1 MISTEQSRQSLY
13 EQKVISTTQE
23 LLESGYEILPLD
35 SEFKMP
41 FDLDGY
47 SPDLI
52 ATKNGGGVIVDIKAS
67 RNRSPIDRF
76 QEIAKKVAAHPG
88 WRFLLVPLSN
98 EGEDALKLTSE
109 SLPSWQEL
117 ESQLMSLESM
127 TQEVLFEP
135 SVLFASRIL
144 EASLRKRVMML
155 DMPIASFPI
164 GNLLNHLF
172 SNGEISIV
180 QVELLRSF
188 LTIRNTVAHG
198 MRVSLDIEMLTLVK
212 ATIKSLVI
220 QWSREARLNP

>member
-23 LLESGYEILPLD
+23 LLESGYEILPLGAD
-35 SEFKMP
+35 CRMP

-67 RNRSPIDRF
+67 RNRSPVDRF
-76 QEIAKKVAAHPG
+76 QGIAKKVAAHPG

-98 EGEDALKLTSE
+98 EGESALQLTSE

-117 ESQLMSLESM
+117 ESQLESLELL
-127 TQEVLFEP
+127 TQEALYEP
-135 SVLFASRIL
+135 SILFASRIL

-164 GNLLNHLF
+164 TNLLNHLF

-180 QVELLRSF
+180 QVELFKSF
-188 LTIRNTVAHG
+188 LAIRNPVAHG
-198 MRVSLDIEMLTLVK
+198 MRVVVDAEMLTSVK

-220 QWSREARLNP
+220 QWSCEAG